1 MRYRF
6 FTYMMVAGILIISGC
21 AGVRHQETPGRQP
34 ASQQEMGYREVFE
47 SWTREGRIYDGL
59 STKLISEATFKSS
72 EFRQAFAEEYARL
85 YKLEPPEYDK
95 LVLDQQKAAADYND
109 FVLAAYVAEKK
120 WDDFSKKTS
129 MWKIYLTRD
138 HVEQIRPLEIRKLNK
153 NDPVKDYFY
162 PYVTTWKSI
171 YLVRFP
177 AHDPKTGNRFM
188 DDTQDALS
196 LIMTSVLGSV
206 EFKWNI
212 NHKQ

>member
-6 FTYMMVAGILIISGC
+6 FTYMMLAGVLIASGC
-21 AGVRHQETPGRQP
+21 AGGKHQETPGRS
-34 ASQQEMGYREVFE
+34 ASEKETGYRKVFE
-47 SWTREGRIYDGL
+47 SWTQEKRIYDGL
-59 STKLISEATFKSS
+59 STKLISEVTFKSS
-72 EFRQAFAEEYARL
+72 GFRQAYADEYARL

-120 WDDFSKKTS
+120 WDDFAKKTS